1 MPADS
6 PTSCL
11 PSDLIRGSD
20 DEFTAIIGAPHAP
33 IHQQLARAQACLD
46 LYEKD
51 RGARALTALDL
62 RVWADA
68 QDPETLRF
76 RIARHVRAAESWT
89 QACKRI
95 WSKIPA
101 PLAARP
107 PLGQRI
113 VLSLA
118 EAARAAGVP
127 ESAIRAAI
135 ADRRIDAI
143 EDDQHGWVIER
154 AELDRAFP
162 LAPPDAA
169 GADGHRPLDAHALV
183 LELGIAALVT
193 TAGDTLR
200 RRRRRWRLLPR
211 RQCSARA
218 LRAAPTALA
227 QFAFP
232 VIVPAPE
239 TVFVSFGAPR

>member
-51 RGARALTALDL
+51 RGARALTALDI

-76 RIARHVRAAESWT
+76 RVSRHVRAAESWK

-95 WSKIPA
+95 WKNVPA
-101 PLAARP
+101 PLATRP

-113 VLSLA
+113 VLSLE
-118 EAARAAGVP
+118 EAARTAGVP

-135 ADRRIDAI
+135 ADGRIEATKDEA
-143 EDDQHGWVIER
+143 HGWAIER
-154 AELDRAFP
+154 AELARAFP
-162 LAPPDAA
+162 L
-169 GADGHRPLDAHALV
+169 
-183 LELGIAALVT
+183 
-193 TAGDTLR
+193 
-200 RRRRRWRLLPR
+200 
-211 RQCSARA
+211 
-218 LRAAPTALA
+218 
-227 QFAFP
+227 
-232 VIVPAPE
+232 
-239 TVFVSFGAPR
+239 